1 MASLSQ
7 GSVFKR
13 CGCRIPGSSTKWGSR
28 CPQLGERGHGSWYVA
43 VELPAG
49 SAGRRRVR
57 RGGFTS
63 RAAAC
68 EALEELLGPA
78 STVSAGVL
86 VREWLNTWLD
96 TRITVRPSTLRSY
109 QAICANHLIPYL
121 GAVPLAALSPR
132 QVEAMLA
139 GVRRHSA
146 VWGRPVTD
154 ATVQRIH
161 ATLRTALNA
170 AMREQLIDVNPAKAV
185 RLPRIR
191 RPLAV
196 VWTPDRIAVWQATGE
211 RPAVAVWTAGQ
222 TAAFLAGIREHR
234 LYAVLHL
241 IALRGLRRGE
251 AAGLRWCDLDLD
263 SATMF
268 VSHQVQNIGGRV
280 VQCPTKTPSSR
291 RVVALDRTTVAVL
304 RRHRVQQQIEH
315 EQLGVAPSGFVFT
328 TTTGAPLTPDRLT
341 RVFLKLLDVSGLPPV
356 RLHDLRHGAASLALQ
371 AGADLKVVQDQLGH
385 SSIVTTADTYV
396 SVLPEVARKAAE
408 DTAALVLKAGRLVPG
423 TRRIRRADKPDHRA
437 HRGTANRGRK
447 ARGSQTSVN
456 AQPARPVK
464 PRDDDPDPLMA
475 PV

>member
-1 MASLSQ
+1 MSSVSQ

-13 CGCRIPGSSTKWGSR
+13 CGCRIPGSSTKWGTR
-28 CPQLGERGHGSWYVA
+28 CPRLGERGHGSWYVA

-49 SAGRRRVR
+49 TAGRRRVR

-63 RAAAC
+63 KAAAC

-78 STVSAGVL
+78 SAASAGVL
-86 VREWLNTWLD
+86 VREWLNTWLN

-132 QVEAMLA
+132 QVESMLA

-170 AMREQLIDVNPAKAV
+170 AMREQLIDTNPAKAV
-185 RLPRIR
+185 RLPRLR

-211 RPAVAVWTAGQ
+211 RPTVAVWTAGQ
-222 TAAFLAGIREHR
+222 TATFLAGIREHR
-234 LYAVLHL
+234 LYAVFHL

-268 VSHQVQNIGGRV
+268 VMHQVQNVGGRV
-280 VQCPTKTPSSR
+280 VQCPTKTPTSR

-304 RRHRVQQQIEH
+304 RRHRVRQQAEY
-315 EQLGVAPSGFVFT
+315 EQLGLEPSGFVFT
-328 TTTGAPLTPDRLT
+328 TTAGTPLTPDRLT
-341 RVFLKLLDVSGLPPV
+341 RVFLKLLDGSGLPPV

-385 SSIVTTADTYV
+385 SSIVTTADTYI

-408 DTAALVLKAGRLVPG
+408 NTASLVLKAGRLVPG
-423 TRRIRRADKPDHRA
+423 TRRIRRADKPDHRVP
-437 HRGTANRGRK
+437 RGTSSHSRR
-447 ARGSQTSVN
+447 ARGSKTCVN
-456 AQPARPVK
+456 AQQSRPVK
-464 PRDDDPDPLMA
+464 PHDDGPEPTMA
-475 PV
+475 AV